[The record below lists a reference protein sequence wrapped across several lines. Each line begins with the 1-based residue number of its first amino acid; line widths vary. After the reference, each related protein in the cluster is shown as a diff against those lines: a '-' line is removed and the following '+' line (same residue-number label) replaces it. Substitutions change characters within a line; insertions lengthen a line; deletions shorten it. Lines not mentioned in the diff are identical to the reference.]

1 MTIPFNPK
9 PQRPLRTLALAIV
22 RVFGT
27 IFVLGGIISIFV
39 PTPPSATTSASQAT
53 ATGTPDLDATANAQ
67 ALATTDDSP
76 APSPEVIA
84 TTSPSSPQA
93 SLEEEL
99 ATIDGNDTITNR
111 DTRVSRFR
119 SLLGQLS
126 ETFDVTQQQTADQ
139 TVKCQE
145 MLQKDGVQDSLL
157 NITEGMNQIF
167 VRADHKQAYSQWLA
181 AYIVLRDKGTS
192 HQDSIEGLKGMAQA
206 FGQSAG

>member
-1 MTIPFNPK
+1 MTTPSNPK

-22 RVFGT
+22 GVFGT

-39 PTPPSATTSASQAT
+39 PTSPSATTSASQAT

-76 APSPEVIA
+76 ARSPEAAA

-93 SLEEEL
+93 PLEEEL

-119 SLLGQLS
+119 SLSGQLS

-145 MLQKDGVQDSLL
+145 MLQKDG
-157 NITEGMNQIF
+157 G
-167 VRADHKQAYSQWLA
+167 KKAYSISWR
-181 AYIVLRDKGTS
+181 V
-192 HQDSIEGLKGMAQA
+192 
-206 FGQSAG
+206 